1 MTVDQKQVDA
11 WKEKHGEVYK
21 INVGD
26 KVCYLKEPSRKAL
39 SFAAA
44 AGQTDPLRY
53 NEIILKD
60 CWLAGDEE
68 IQTNNGLFISVSA
81 QLPKLIEIKEAELV
95 KL

>member
-68 IQTNNGLFISVSA
+68 IQNNHSRPTL
-81 QLPKLIEIKEAELV
+81 EI
-95 KL
+95 